1 MKKIILITGG
11 ARSGKSS
18 YAESL
23 ACEIAKKLENSKGP
37 IYIATAHIWDSEFAH
52 RVELHKQ
59 RRGAQ
64 WKNIEE
70 EIYLSK
76 IDIEGSV
83 ALIDCVTLWCTNFYY
98 QMQQEIGEECNAVKR
113 AEALQG
119 LLEKI
124 KSEFN
129 SFTTQDGVFIF
140 VTNEIGCGG
149 VSINTAQREF
159 TDLQG
164 WVNQYIAAKAD
175 KVIMMVSGISVKIKG
190 NDK

>member
-18 YAESL
+18 YAENL
-23 ACEIAKKLENSKGP
+23 ACEIAQNLGKGP

-98 QMQQEIGEECNAVKR
+98 QMQQEIGEERNAVKR

-119 LLEKI
+119 VLEKI

-149 VSINTAQREF
+149 VSTNTAQREF

-175 KVIMMVSGISVKIKG
+175 EVIMMVSGISVKIKG